1 MFSIHSVPTC
11 HQEQILSHQTWMW
24 VHCLQLPQS
33 HIMLGLFWPQPNNH
47 MYQYKQNWL
56 RAKLSAFKVVHFNFL
71 LYVIYATSDKCYDIF
86 NFINFCWI
94 QRELTNQNQAS
105 GCSCHGNGKWCK
117 DHVPHPTPPNWHIF
131 LIWLIKPNRAFG
143 DLLQRCHG
151 GDK

>member
-1 MFSIHSVPTC
+1 
-11 HQEQILSHQTWMW
+11 
-24 VHCLQLPQS
+24 
-33 HIMLGLFWPQPNNH
+33 MLGLFWPQPNNH

-105 GCSCHGNGKWCK
+105 GCTVVAMAMANDAKITSPTL
-117 DHVPHPTPPNWHIF
+117 PHPID
-131 LIWLIKPNRAFG
+131 ISQY
-143 DLLQRCHG
+143 D
-151 GDK
+151 